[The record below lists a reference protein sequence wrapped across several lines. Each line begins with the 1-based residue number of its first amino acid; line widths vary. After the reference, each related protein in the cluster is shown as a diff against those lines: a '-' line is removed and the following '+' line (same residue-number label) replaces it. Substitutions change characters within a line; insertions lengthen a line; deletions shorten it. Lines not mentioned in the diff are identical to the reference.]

1 METAEKIK
9 ARFEEIRTQRPNTN
23 FGFVHKVLG
32 WVCRLLGWLFFITG
46 VGLLIATAMSHSLF
60 QLVNDDNR
68 ISSLREAYE
77 QIVLILQGI
86 IGTGTLFTGIVLLTI
101 AALCRYI
108 IKRNK
113 YILDL
118 EELLETN

>member
-1 METAEKIK
+1 METIEKIK

-32 WVCRLLGWLFFITG
+32 WACRLLGWLFFITG
-46 VGLLIATAMSHSLF
+46 AGLLIATAMSHSLF
-60 QLVNDDNR
+60 QLANDDNR